1 MYSLALMS
9 YQSTEYEKA
18 YFIPLHQA
26 LLRHYHQ
33 LMKKQ
38 KNSNK
43 GDIFTIEEQKQVAK
57 YKEWLKSLP
66 VVKSLEL

>member
-9 YQSTEYEKA
+9 YQSAEYEKA
-18 YFIPLHQA
+18 YFIPLHKA
-26 LLRHYHQ
+26 LLRHYNQ
-33 LMKKQ
+33 FMKKQ

-43 GDIFTIEEQKQVAK
+43 DIFTIEEQRHVAK

-66 VVKSLEL
+66 VAKALEL